1 MLFSLS
7 RTGCRALVS
16 QSLMVLVVT
25 AFWSGSAQGDV
36 VIFKDGERQEGIV
49 TPAPGESDAILFQQ
63 ISGQVKI
70 PRSRIESIVEEP
82 DEVDFRKVGDLYF
95 AAKRFDN
102 ALDYYKKA
110 AAIKSDDK
118 TIQERIQNTL
128 SEIEAAAQAKR
139 AQELAKLDKNQ
150 DEIEEK
156 IKAKNFEVADLM
168 AQKVAEAN
176 PSDKQKDR
184 LTDQKKR
191 ILKGWGF
198 ERLDKMRED
207 EAAKR
212 FEQYLEVDP
221 ADKEVYD
228 ALIRIWDKRPEK
240 AEQVMSAYEVE
251 LKLAPNDNETRK
263 KLALKYDDQIRNLRR
278 NITKDSKPEEI
289 RAVDEKTIQLQAK
302 AARELEILC
311 QDEKFKTPA
320 VQGALVESLQA
331 LWNWEKENG
340 TYETKVAA
348 YKHLQQ
354 YDPKASDAELHILEY
369 REKLAKLDPKN
380 VEARTSLTLTLFQQG
395 VTDMARVE
403 FDALKKEYPEHKS
416 VKKVWKAYAADD
428 VRRVQSLFGQSK
440 FDDTIAEAQACLRR
454 YPEFRDVQ
462 DECQRLTNMAQV
474 EKAKLVKQEKDIA
487 LKFKEQGDQYFT
499 QAEQYLTNMSNQELV
514 QTRVRSESNEAIR
527 YFRLAIE
534 QYDQASLHAAGLDQV
549 ERQSLTERRQTAVAR
564 LNKLTDTRP
573 RLMYKARNPR

>member
-1 MLFSLS
+1 
-7 RTGCRALVS
+7 
-16 QSLMVLVVT
+16 MVLVVV

-36 VIFKDGERQEGIV
+36 VVFKDGERQEGIV

-128 SEIEAAAQAKR
+128 SEIEAVAQAKR
-139 AQELAKLDKNQ
+139 AQELAKLDKTQ

-212 FEQYLEVDP
+212 FEQYLELNP

-228 ALIRIWDKRPEK
+228 ALIHIWDKRPEK
-240 AEQVMSAYEVE
+240 ADQVMAAYEVE

-278 NITKDSKPEEI
+278 NITKDSKPEEV

-320 VQGALVESLQA
+320 VQNALVESLQA

-354 YDPKASDAELHILEY
+354 YDSKASDSELHILEY

-403 FDALKKEYPEHKS
+403 FEALKKENPEHKS
-416 VKKVWKAYAADD
+416 IKKVWKAYAADD
-428 VRRVQSLFGQSK
+428 VRRVQSLFSQSK
-440 FDDTIAEAQACLRR
+440 FDDTISEAKACIQR

-487 LKFKEQGDQYFT
+487 MKFKDLGDQYFT
-499 QAEQYLTNMSNQELV
+499 QAEQYLTNMGNKEYA
-514 QTRVRSESNEAIR
+514 QTRVRTDANDATR

-534 QYDQASLHAAGLDQV
+534 QYDQAILHAAGLDAV
-549 ERQSLTERRQTAVAR
+549 ERQSINERRQTAMSR
-564 LNKLTDTRP
+564 LAKLTDQRP
-573 RLMYKARNPR
+573 RLMYKAKNPR

>member
-1 MLFSLS
+1 M
-7 RTGCRALVS
+7 S
-16 QSLMVLVVT
+16 QSLLALMAV
-25 AFWSGSAQGDV
+25 AFWPGLVLGDV
-36 VIFKDGERQEGIV
+36 VVFKDGERQEGIV

-70 PRSRIESIVEEP
+70 SRSRIDSIVEEP

-110 AAIKSDDK
+110 AGIKPDDK

-128 SEIEAAAQAKR
+128 SEIETVAQAKR
-139 AQELAKLDKNQ
+139 TQEQAKLDKSQ

-168 AQKVAEAN
+168 AKKVAESA

-198 ERLDKMRED
+198 ERLDKMRGD
-207 EAAKR
+207 DAAKL
-212 FEQYLEVDP
+212 FEQYLELDP
-221 ADKEVYD
+221 GDKDVYD
-228 ALIRIWDKRPEK
+228 ALIRIWGKRPEK
-240 AEQVMSAYEVE
+240 AEQVMAAYEVE
-251 LKLAPNDNETRK
+251 LKLNPTDNEIRK
-263 KLALKYDDQIRNLRR
+263 KLALKYDDQIRNIRR
-278 NITKDSKPEEI
+278 SINKDSTPEEI

-302 AARELEILC
+302 AVRELEILF
-311 QDEKFKTPA
+311 QDEKTKTPA
-320 VQGALVESLQA
+320 VENALVQSLQA

-354 YDPKASDAELHILEY
+354 YDPKATDTELYILEY
-369 REKLAKLDPKN
+369 REKLAKIDPKN

-395 VTDMARVE
+395 VADIARVE
-403 FDALKKEYPEHKS
+403 FDALKKEYPDHKS

-428 VRRVQSLFGQSK
+428 VRKVQSLFGQSK
-440 FDDTIAEAQACLRR
+440 YDEAIAEAQSCIRR
-454 YPEFRDVQ
+454 YPEFRDVA
-462 DECQRLTNMAQV
+462 DECQRINNMAQV
-474 EKAKLVKQEKDIA
+474 EKAKQVKQEKDMA
-487 LKFKEQGDQYFT
+487 VKFKEQGDQYFT
-499 QAEQYLTNMSNQELV
+499 QAEQYLTNMGNQEYQ
-514 QTRVRSESNEAIR
+514 QTRIRSDSNEAIR
-527 YFRLAIE
+527 YYRLAIE
-534 QYDQASLHAAGLDQV
+534 QYDQATLHAAGLDMV
-549 ERQSLTERRQTAVAR
+549 ERQSITERRQTAVSR
-564 LNKLTDTRP
+564 LSKLTDPRP
-573 RLMYKARNPR
+573 RLIYKQKNPR